1 MFERAKLNFS
11 DTDNSD
17 GSEKIMTMFPKVAKE
32 PIQRIIDGCLA
43 HFQPFR
49 NFISRQTFLKPK
61 TKDQVAIAP
70 CAWPPA

>member
-1 MFERAKLNFS
+1 
-11 DTDNSD
+11 
-17 GSEKIMTMFPKVAKE
+17 MTMFPKVAKE